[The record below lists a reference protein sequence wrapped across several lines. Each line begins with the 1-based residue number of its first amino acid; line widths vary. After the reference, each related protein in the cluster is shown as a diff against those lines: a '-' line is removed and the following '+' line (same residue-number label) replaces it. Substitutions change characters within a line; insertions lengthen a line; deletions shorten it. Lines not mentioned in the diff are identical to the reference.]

1 MPLKVLGSRGAARGG
16 LARQH
21 SNHSASAVGFD
32 GETSQT
38 SRRPS
43 VASSRPGFRFA
54 STISGTERLAK
65 MPAVDRLRLLRRRAL
80 AAEKA

>member
-1 MPLKVLGSRGAARGG
+1 MRLKVLGSGAPPESGWGANIV
-16 LARQH
+16 AT
-21 SNHSASAVGFD
+21 ASAVGFD